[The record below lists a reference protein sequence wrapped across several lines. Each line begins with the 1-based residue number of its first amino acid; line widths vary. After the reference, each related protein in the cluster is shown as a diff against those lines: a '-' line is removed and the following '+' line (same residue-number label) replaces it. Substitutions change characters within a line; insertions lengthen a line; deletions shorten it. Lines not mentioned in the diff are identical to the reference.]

1 LIENKLKLLLVARG
15 YLDAQITKTFLLS
28 NGIEAFLYE
37 ESIGTIFGFTNTSLG
52 DVEIYVKFEEYKNA
66 TSLLNELNA
75 K

>member
-1 LIENKLKLLLVARG
+1 MIENKLKLLLVARG

-52 DVEIYVKFEEYKNA
+52 DVEIYVKSDEYKNA
-66 TSLLNELNA
+66 VSLLDELNA

>member
-1 LIENKLKLLLVARG
+1 MIENKLKLLLVARG
-15 YLDAQITKTFLLS
+15 YLDAQITKNFLLS

-52 DVEIYVKFEEYKNA
+52 DVEIYVKSDEYKNA
-66 TSLLNELNA
+66 VSLLDELNA